1 MGITFLVSDESVN
14 SAGFRILTSGI
25 DFTDFLKNPVMLWKH
40 ERYDNRLLPIGR
52 WENLRIENGALLAD
66 AIFDEKD
73 EFARQIATKVEKGI
87 INACSIGIE
96 VIATSSESKYL
107 LQGQTRETVTR
118 CILLE
123 ISLVDLPGN
132 RNSVKLY
139 NAGSKSVN
147 PSHQELMNI
156 PFLKLHI
163 MDTLKTKLGLQI
175 TATEAEV
182 EKHVEQLVSQHH
194 ELQEEVKTLKQKL
207 SDLTRQRAEELVNE
221 AISSARITAS
231 QKEKMMNMA
240 LADFEGTK
248 ELLNLL
254 QPAVKPSEQ
263 IRRKTAGSAE
273 LKTWKDLIALGRA
286 EVARVK
292 KEDPQLYRTLYKEEF
307 KHEPD
312 LNLD

>member
-52 WENLRIENGALLAD
+52 WENLRVENGALLAD
-66 AIFDEKD
+66 AIFDDKD
-73 EFARQIATKVEKGI
+73 DFARQIATKVEKGI

-107 LQGQTRETVTR
+107 LPGQTRETVTR
-118 CILLE
+118 CTLRE

-132 RNSVKLY
+132 RNSVRLY
-139 NAGSKSVN
+139 DAGSKSIHL
-147 PSHQELMNI
+147 SHQELMI
-156 PFLKLHI
+156 PFLKPHI

-182 EKHVEQLVSQHH
+182 EKHVEQLVNQFH

-207 SDLTRQRAEELVNE
+207 SDLNRQRAEELVNE
-221 AISSARITAS
+221 AIASARITAS
-231 QKEKMMNMA
+231 QKEKMVNMA

>member
-107 LQGQTRETVTR
+107 LPGQTRETVTR
-118 CILLE
+118 CTLLE

-132 RNSVKLY
+132 RNSVRLY
-139 NAGSKSVN
+139 DAGSKSIHL
-147 PSHQELMNI
+147 SHQELMI
-156 PFLKLHI
+156 PFLKPHI

-182 EKHVEQLVSQHH
+182 EKHVEQLVNQFH

-207 SDLTRQRAEELVNE
+207 SDLNRQRAEELVNE
-221 AISSARITAS
+221 AIASARITAS
-231 QKEKMMNMA
+231 QKEKMVNMA

-263 IRRKTAGSAE
+263 IRRKTAGTAE
-273 LKTWKDLIALGRA
+273 LKTWKDLIALGRD

-292 KEDPQLYRTLYKEEF
+292 KEEPQLYRTLYKEEF
-307 KHEPD
+307 KREPD

>member
-96 VIATSSESKYL
+96 VIATSSENKYL
-107 LQGQTRETVTR
+107 LPGQTRETVTR
-118 CILLE
+118 CTLLE

-132 RNSVKLY
+132 RNSVRLY
-139 NAGSKSVN
+139 DAGSKSIHL
-147 PSHQELMNI
+147 SHQELMI
-156 PFLKLHI
+156 PFLKPHI

-175 TATEAEV
+175 TASEAEV
-182 EKHVEQLVSQHH
+182 EKHVEQLVNQFH

-207 SDLTRQRAEELVNE
+207 SDLNRQRAEELVNE
-221 AISSARITAS
+221 AIASARITAS
-231 QKEKMMNMA
+231 QKEKMVNMA

>member
-1 MGITFLVSDESVN
+1 
-14 SAGFRILTSGI
+14 
-25 DFTDFLKNPVMLWKH
+25 MLWKH

-52 WENLRIENGALLAD
+52 WENLRVENGALLAD
-66 AIFDEKD
+66 AIFDDKD
-73 EFARQIATKVEKGI
+73 DFARQIKNKVEKGI

-96 VIATSSESKYL
+96 VLATSSESKYL

>member
-96 VIATSSESKYL
+96 VIATSSENKYL
-107 LQGQTRETVTR
+107 LPGQTRETVTR
-118 CILLE
+118 CTLLE

-132 RNSVKLY
+132 RNSVRLY
-139 NAGSKSVN
+139 DAGSKSIHL
-147 PSHQELMNI
+147 SHQELMI
-156 PFLKLHI
+156 PFLKPHI

-182 EKHVEQLVSQHH
+182 EKHVEQLVNQFH

-207 SDLTRQRAEELVNE
+207 SDLNRQRAEELVNE
-221 AISSARITAS
+221 AIASARITAS
-231 QKEKMMNMA
+231 QKEKMVNMA

-263 IRRKTAGSAE
+263 IRRKTAGTAE
-273 LKTWKDLIALGRA
+273 LKTWKDLIALGRD

-292 KEDPQLYRTLYKEEF
+292 KEEPQLYRTLYKEEF
-307 KHEPD
+307 KREPD

>member
-1 MGITFLVSDESVN
+1 MGISFLVSDESVN
-14 SAGFRILTSGI
+14 SAGFRILTEGI
-25 DFTDFLKNPVMLWKH
+25 DFSDFTKNPVMLWKH

-52 WENLRIENGALLAD
+52 WENLRVENGALLAD
-66 AIFDEKD
+66 AIFDDKD
-73 EFARQIATKVEKGI
+73 EFARQIQNKVEKGI

-96 VIATSSESKYL
+96 VIATSNESKYL
-107 LQGQTRETVTR
+107 LPGQTRETVTR
-118 CILLE
+118 CTLLE

-132 RNSVKLY
+132 RNSVRLY
-139 NAGSKSVN
+139 NAGSKSIHL
-147 PSHQELMNI
+147 SHQELMI
-156 PFLKLHI
+156 PFLKPHI

-182 EKHVEQLVSQHH
+182 EKHVEQLVNQYH
-194 ELQEEVKTLKQKL
+194 ELQEEVKTLKQRL

-307 KHEPD
+307 KCEPD

>member
-52 WENLRIENGALLAD
+52 WENLRVENGALLAD
-66 AIFDEKD
+66 AIFDDKD
-73 EFARQIATKVEKGI
+73 DFARQIATKVEKGI

-107 LQGQTRETVTR
+107 LPGQTRETVTR
-118 CILLE
+118 CTLLE

-132 RNSVKLY
+132 RNSVRLY
-139 NAGSKSVN
+139 DAGSKSIHL
-147 PSHQELMNI
+147 SHQELMI
-156 PFLKLHI
+156 PFLKPHI

-182 EKHVEQLVSQHH
+182 EKHVEQLVNQFH

-207 SDLTRQRAEELVNE
+207 SDLNRQRAEELVNE
-221 AISSARITAS
+221 AIASARITAS
-231 QKEKMMNMA
+231 QKEKMVNMA